1 MSTLCF
7 CKEFFIYPSS
17 IPSDIIEFINS
28 ITSGIFFLKPTDCL
42 IIEDNENGIKAA
54 RASGAYVL
62 QVADTNQVTHSR
74 ILQEINGIEN
84 G

>member
-1 MSTLCF
+1 MS
-7 CKEFFIYPSS
+7 KI
-17 IPSDIIEFINS
+17 
-28 ITSGIFFLKPTDCL
+28 L
-42 IIEDNENGIKAA
+42 IVEDNENGIKAA